1 MSKSNSG
8 QAAITAQ
15 ALNAHLN
22 QLDAQF
28 VGRRSMLELIL
39 LGLIMQEHVLLI
51 GPPGTGKSAAVQ
63 AMASSLKVK
72 NFEYLIGRFTE
83 PSELFGGLDLNA
95 LKDGHVKPV
104 IDNMLP
110 EAEIAFLDEIF
121 LGSTAILNSLLK
133 ILNERTYQ
141 RGQFSVRT
149 PLISCVAASNHL
161 PDDPLLA
168 AFADRFLLTMFV
180 DPVSDEQLPG
190 LLDVGWQQFQD
201 TAARVKALPK
211 STLTK
216 LHQASLK
223 VDLTEVRE
231 SYAHIMR
238 KLRLLGVSL
247 SDRKIVKGQKAIA
260 VAALMRGKLI
270 AGPEDLWPVTYLVQD
285 PIRQGEARELLETEL
300 KNTHNPVL
308 SQSAAEATYGATA
321 HAAQLLGLGE
331 ALIANKPSLKTDE
344 TFEMWLVRLESLQ
357 TRIDAAFDSDTLPQ
371 GLRVLRTSII
381 SHLDNQAEPSEDGGS
396 KDPQPAIPRTSPNAN
411 PAKPESPKPNSP
423 KPNPWGAGDS

>member
-1 MSKSNSG
+1 MAKSNSG
-8 QAAITAQ
+8 GAADTAQ
-15 ALNAHLN
+15 ALNDHLN

-39 LGLIMQEHVLLI
+39 LGLIMHEHVLLI

-63 AMASSLKVK
+63 AMASSLKVR

-95 LKDGHVKPV
+95 LKDGKVKPV

-180 DPVSDEQLPG
+180 DPVGDEQLSS
-190 LLDVGWQQFQD
+190 LLDVGWKQFQD
-201 TAARVKALPK
+201 TASRVNPLPK

-223 VDLTEVRE
+223 VDLSEVRE
-231 SYAHIMR
+231 AYAHIMR
-238 KLRLLGVSL
+238 KLRLLGVTL

-260 VAALMRGKLI
+260 VAALMRGKLV

-285 PIRQGEARELLETEL
+285 PVRQGEARELLETEL
-300 KNTHNPVL
+300 KSTHNPVL
-308 SQSAAEATYGATA
+308 SHSASEATYGATA

-331 ALIANKPSLKTDE
+331 ALIANKPSLETDE
-344 TFEMWLVRLESLQ
+344 NYEIWLVRLESLQ
-357 TRIDAAFDSDTLPQ
+357 TRIDAAFESEDLPQ
-371 GLRVLRTSII
+371 GLRILRASLV
-381 SHLDNQAEPSEDGGS
+381 SHLENKNTTSEEIVAKG
-396 KDPQPAIPRTSPNAN
+396 PQPTTPRTP
-411 PAKPESPKPNSP
+411 P

>member
-1 MSKSNSG
+1 MPDSKSDT
-8 QAAITAQ
+8 AAITAQ

-22 QLDAQF
+22 KLDAQF

-39 LGLIMQEHVLLI
+39 LGLIMHEHVLLI

-63 AMASSLKVK
+63 AMASGLKVK
-72 NFEYLIGRFTE
+72 SFEYLIGRFTE

-95 LKDGHVKPV
+95 LKDGQVKPV

-149 PLISCVAASNHL
+149 PLMSCVAASNHL

-180 DPVSDEQLPG
+180 DPVNDEQLLS
-190 LLDVGWQQFQD
+190 LLDVGWQQFQKD
-201 TAARVKALPK
+201 NPRIKPLPK
-211 STLTK
+211 TTITK
-216 LHQASLK
+216 LHQASLE
-223 VDLTEVRE
+223 VDLSEVRE
-231 SYAHIMR
+231 AYAHIMR
-238 KLRLLGVSL
+238 KLRLLGVNL

-260 VAALMRGKLI
+260 VAALMRGKLV

-285 PIRQGEARELLETEL
+285 PARQSEARELLETEL

-308 SQSAAEATYGATA
+308 STSAAEATYGATA

-331 ALIANKPSLKTDE
+331 ALIADKPSLRTDANY
-344 TFEMWLVRLESLQ
+344 EMWLVRLESLQ
-357 TRIDAAFDSDTLPQ
+357 TRIDAAFEPKDLPQ
-371 GLRVLRTSII
+371 GLRLLRTSLI
-381 SHLDNQAEPSEDGGS
+381 SHLENQDDSSQKETSHE
-396 KDPQPAIPRTSPNAN
+396 PQPAIPITT
-411 PAKPESPKPNSP
+411 P
-423 KPNPWGAGDS
+423 KPNPWGAGKT

>member
-1 MSKSNSG
+1 MCDVSSTICIGEKMSKADSRN
-8 QAAITAQ
+8 ATLTAQ
-15 ALNAHLN
+15 ALNEHLN
-22 QLDAQF
+22 ALDAQF

-39 LGLIMQEHVLLI
+39 LGLIMHEHVLLI

-95 LKDGHVKPV
+95 LKDGQVKPV

-141 RGQFSVRT
+141 RGQFSIRT

-180 DPVSDEQLPG
+180 NPVSDEQLPS
-190 LLDVGWQQFQD
+190 LLDIGWQQFQQ
-201 TAARVKALPK
+201 TSTRVKPLPK

-223 VDLTEVRE
+223 VDLTDVRE
-231 SYAHIMR
+231 TYAHIMR
-238 KLRLLGVSL
+238 KLRLLGVTL

-285 PIRQGEARELLETEL
+285 PVRQGEARELLEVEL
-300 KNTHNPVL
+300 KSTHNPVL
-308 SQSAAEATYGATA
+308 SQSASEATYGATA

-331 ALIANKPSLKTDE
+331 NLIASRPSLKTDE
-344 TFEMWLVRLESLQ
+344 NYEMWLVRLESLQ
-357 TRIDAAFDSDTLPQ
+357 TRIDAAFDSENLPQ
-371 GLRVLRTSII
+371 GLRILRASLV
-381 SHLDNQAEPSEDGGS
+381 SHLENKNEVSEEGGS
-396 KDPQPAIPRTSPNAN
+396 KTSQPAIPRTT
-411 PAKPESPKPNSP
+411 P
-423 KPNPWGAGDS
+423 KPNPWGAGDNQ